1 MVVAAQLRRSSN
13 SVPFLISISDY
24 PTPKSFTCHTS
35 GKSPVSPSIA
45 TLPKTRVSI
54 LSICHT
60 YEAARGAWTSPAL
73 RLSNA
78 YSSSW
83 TGLRDPQTSLIP
95 RVTSYEISR
104 RPSPFCSATYKMLFA
119 QLLCFENDPFSW
131 GGCTLPLLSSSKSI
145 VCASAAIPP
154 SRGNRKTQNE
164 NQKNFSF
171 ALWCGARGARPLR
184 SAPDFAW
191 LQHC

>member
-1 MVVAAQLRRSSN
+1 MVVATQLRRSSN
-13 SVPFLISISDY
+13 SVPFLIPISDP

-60 YEAARGAWTSPAL
+60 YEAARGGWD
-73 RLSNA
+73 LSGA
-78 YSSSW
+78 QIFKCVLIPDRV
-83 TGLRDPQTSLIP
+83 TDPQTPLIP

-131 GGCTLPLLSSSKSI
+131 GGVPLLTSSKSI
-145 VCASAAIPP
+145 ICASAASPP
-154 SRGNRKTQNE
+154 SRESG
-164 NQKNFSF
+164 KNSE
-171 ALWCGARGARPLR
+171 
-184 SAPDFAW
+184 
-191 LQHC
+191 